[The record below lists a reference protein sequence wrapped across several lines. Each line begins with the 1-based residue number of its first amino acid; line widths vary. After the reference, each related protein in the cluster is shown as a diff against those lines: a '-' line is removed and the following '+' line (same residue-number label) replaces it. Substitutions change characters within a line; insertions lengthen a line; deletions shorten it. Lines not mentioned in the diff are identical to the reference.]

1 MGENAMRNK
10 KQLLLIAAALI
21 LGACNNAEEKPA
33 PVATILDATVGSL
46 YGTVSDF
53 SLDLK
58 GQYKPGEE
66 LKFKVTP
73 GEDFSIR
80 AVTVNNEAATPVEG
94 EEGFYKY
101 TLKEGQNRVM
111 ATYDV
116 DKNKDFVDAFKL
128 NIPDEV
134 FTKVMLDAPTN
145 ASAADRESKY
155 YDFRRDGIEQVNLKG
170 FINYVDG
177 DTTHVET
184 VNYGYTVK
192 IRYLGID
199 TPESTSEIEE
209 WGKSASNYNKS
220 LWSNAKKAILVSQGW
235 ARGDEEKAATAD
247 GNQRSLA
254 YVWYTTKDNPTKSD
268 FRCLN
273 LEMVYQGFSQGV
285 GSVSDM
291 GKEYYLAFDKA
302 NMSAEVNKRHQY
314 SGEVDPNYYYGTPI
328 EITMKELYMDGGV
341 KSHYVDQKTLYR
353 IHGYVSRKI
362 GGAFYFQD
370 KPSYTQ
376 SGTDLPEAYGLYV
389 FSYAQT
395 DIAVGDEVSVIG
407 ALSEYSGN
415 VQLQGIS
422 YNTINVDPNRDT
434 QIITS
439 GNEIKP
445 IEMSAAQFDSKKS
458 YDSVLVKFTET
469 LYAYNK
475 TSTYNGETQDSG
487 EGGIWEVNKYNEHY
501 PFYNTSNKLIFF
513 AHAGSESGKEIRL
526 TQDQDILISY
536 RTETSYSYK
545 FWTGGTV
552 NYNPKGAEYVYPTLS
567 QDEAIA
573 AKLITKEYKAKMFDF
588 TGICQNYVSS
598 SGKTQ
603 QYQLAIVAPGDI
615 TIKGVINK

>member
-1 MGENAMRNK
+1 MK
-10 KQLLLIAAALI
+10 KTRAFFLIGAAAML
-21 LGACNNAEEKPA
+21 LGGCAENEVKT
-33 PVATILDATVGSL
+33 PVATILDATAGSL

-58 GQYKPGEE
+58 GQYKPGDE
-66 LKFKVTP
+66 LKFKVTAA
-73 GEDFSIR
+73 EDFTINT
-80 AVTVNNEAATPVEG
+80 VTVNNEAATPVEG

-111 ATYDV
+111 ATYNI
-116 DKNKDFVDAFKL
+116 DKEKDFVDAFKL
-128 NIPDEV
+128 NIPDDV
-134 FTKVMLDAPTN
+134 FAKVMLNAPTN

-170 FINYVDG
+170 FLNYVDG

-209 WGKSASNYNKS
+209 WGKSASNFNKS
-220 LWSNAKKAILVSQGW
+220 LWSKAKKAILQSQGW
-235 ARGDEEKAATAD
+235 ARGDEDKAATAD

-254 YVWYTTKDNPTKSD
+254 YVWYSEKDNPTKED

-273 LEMVYQGFSQGV
+273 LEMVYQGFSQGI

-291 GKEYYLAFDKA
+291 GKDFYLAFDKA
-302 NMSAEVNKRHQY
+302 NMSAEANKRNQY
-314 SGEVDPNYYYGTPI
+314 SGEVDANYYYGTPI

-341 KSHYVDQKTLYR
+341 NSHYVDQKTLYR

-362 GGAFYFQD
+362 AGAFYIQD

-389 FSYAQT
+389 FTYAQT

-407 ALSEYSGN
+407 ALSVYSGN

-445 IEMSAAQFDSKKS
+445 IEMTSAQFNEKKS
-458 YDSVLVKFTET
+458 YDCVLVKFTDT

-475 TSTYNGETQDSG
+475 TSTYNGETQDAS
-487 EGGIWEVNKYNEHY
+487 EGGIWEVNKYNDHY

-513 AHAGSESGKEIRL
+513 AHAGSESGKEIRI
-526 TQDQDILISY
+526 TQDENILVSY
-536 RTETSYSYK
+536 RTETSYTYK

-567 QDEAIA
+567 EDETIA
-573 AKLITKEYKAKMFDF
+573 AKLITKEYKAKMFDL
-588 TGICQNYVSS
+588 TGICQNYVST

-603 QYQLAIVAPGDI
+603 QYMLTIVAPGDVN
-615 TIKGVINK
+615 IKGVISK